1 MHFVLVIP
9 PLSATGDET
18 YYFWVF
24 QKWLHETKEYKT
36 SIITP
41 PQYISA
47 LEDMSRWEFSERSF
61 NFNQYLPS
69 RSIGSHVEIVIQPQ
83 SLAEQTDNSPPTSTF
98 VDLITREQTALTN
111 FYVDAL
117 REIQT
122 RVRDEIAVVT
132 WLNNASLRSAAYE
145 LRCPLIFNELGPFR
159 KPYYRQTAY
168 WDRCGVNGETDVN
181 NRWLFEKPD
190 FMSWKTTAYPNG
202 GALHALRALLAEP
215 ASHLVMREGEQRTKV
230 GVALQV
236 ETDSNALAY
245 GGGWTN
251 LSLVNHVSRSDIA
264 KESIVRLHPSGW
276 AVYPGRI
283 DLSPSPLEFLSN
295 VEEIWTVNSSLGI
308 EALFWGK
315 KAQIFGDSPVK
326 LITQMTGDESESFLE
341 WFTLCYLVPFDLLFD
356 LDYYVWRLA
365 NPSAQE
371 IALRHLSAYETRSKH
386 QWENIPLPPSADG
399 EKLTVDFPSPQ
410 QLPAILAQQKLDL
423 GKQQQKIEELESKVS
438 QLESLIESQSA
449 LLEEREA
456 SLIDH
461 QRALSA
467 ETAASQMAQEALATE
482 SRKLREELEAIK
494 SSTPFRLLRRASL
507 I

>member
-41 PQYISA
+41 SQYISA

-61 NFNQYLPS
+61 HFNQYLPS

-83 SLAEQTDNSPPTSTF
+83 SLEERIDNSPPTSTF
-98 VDLITREQTALTN
+98 VDLITRQQAALTN

-117 REIQT
+117 REAKT
-122 RVRDEIAVVT
+122 RIRDDIAVVT
-132 WLNNASLRSAAYE
+132 WLNNASLRAAANE
-145 LRCPLIFNELGPFR
+145 LHCPLIFNEFGPFR
-159 KPYYRQTAY
+159 KPYYRPTAY
-168 WDRCGVNGETDVN
+168 WDRSGVNGETEVS
-181 NRWLFEKPD
+181 NRWQTEKPD

-215 ASHLVMREGEQRTKV
+215 ASHLVMKEGGQRAKV

-251 LSLVNHVSRSDIA
+251 LSLVNHVSRSEIA
-264 KESIVRLHPSGW
+264 NDSLLRLHPLGC
-276 AVYPGRI
+276 AVYPGLI
-283 DLSPSPLEFLSN
+283 DLSPSPLEFLADI
-295 VEEIWTVNSSLGI
+295 EEIWTVNSSLGI

-326 LITQMTGDESESFLE
+326 LIAQMADDESESFLE
-341 WFTLCYLVPFDLLFD
+341 WFILCYLVPFDLLFD
-356 LDYYVWRLA
+356 LDYYVWRLG
-365 NPSAQE
+365 NPSVQE

-386 QWENIPLPPSADG
+386 QWENIPLPPRADG

-410 QLPAILAQQKLDL
+410 QVPAILAQQKLDL
-423 GKQQQKIEELESKVS
+423 AKQQRRIEELESHVT
-438 QLESLIESQSA
+438 QLENLIERQSTQ
-449 LLEEREA
+449 LDEREA
-456 SLIDH
+456 SLIDR
-461 QRALSA
+461 QRALLA
-467 ETAASQMAQEALATE
+467 ETEASRIEQEALATE
-482 SRKLREELEAIK
+482 SRKLRDELKAIK
-494 SSTPFRLLRRASL
+494 SSTAFRLLRRASL

>member
-1 MHFVLVIP
+1 MHFVLVVP

-24 QKWLHETKEYKT
+24 QKWLHETKEFKT
-36 SIITP
+36 SIITT

-47 LEDMSRWEFSERSF
+47 LEEMSRWEFSARSF
-61 NFNQYLPS
+61 NFNQYLPTK
-69 RSIGSHVEIVIQPQ
+69 SIGSHVEIVIQPQ
-83 SLAEQTDNSPPTSTF
+83 SLAEQIDNSPPTATF
-98 VDLITREQTALTN
+98 IDLITREQIALTK
-111 FYVDAL
+111 FYVDTL
-117 REIQT
+117 REIKT

-132 WLNNASLRSAAYE
+132 WLNNASLRTAANE
-145 LRCPLIFNELGPFR
+145 LHCPLIFNEFGPFR
-159 KPYYRQTAY
+159 KPYYRPTAY
-168 WDRCGVNGETDVN
+168 WDRRGVNGETDVS
-181 NRWLFEKPD
+181 NRWQFEKQD
-190 FMSWKTTAYPNG
+190 FMSWKTMAYPNG

-215 ASHLVMREGEQRTKV
+215 ASHLIMKEGGQRAKV

-251 LSLVNHVSRSDIA
+251 LSLVNHISRSKIA
-264 KESIVRLHPSGW
+264 KESILRLHPSGW

-283 DLSPSPLEFLSN
+283 DLSPSPLEFLAN
-295 VEEIWTVNSSLGI
+295 IEEIWTVNSSLGI

-326 LITQMTGDESESFLE
+326 LITQMAGDEAESFLE
-341 WFTLCYLVPFDLLFD
+341 WFILCYLVPFDLLFD
-356 LDYYVWRLA
+356 LDYYVWRLG
-365 NPSAQE
+365 NPSVQE

-386 QWENIPLPPSADG
+386 QWENIPLPPRADG
-399 EKLTVDFPSPQ
+399 GKLTVDFPSPQ
-410 QLPAILAQQKLDL
+410 QVPAILAQQKLDL
-423 GKQQQKIEELESKVS
+423 AKQQQKIEEVESNIS
-438 QLESLIESQSA
+438 QLESLIERQSA

-456 SLIDH
+456 SIIEH
-461 QRALSA
+461 QRALLA
-467 ETAASQMAQEALATE
+467 ETEGKLIEREASATE

-494 SSTPFRLLRRASL
+494 SSTPFRLLRRARL